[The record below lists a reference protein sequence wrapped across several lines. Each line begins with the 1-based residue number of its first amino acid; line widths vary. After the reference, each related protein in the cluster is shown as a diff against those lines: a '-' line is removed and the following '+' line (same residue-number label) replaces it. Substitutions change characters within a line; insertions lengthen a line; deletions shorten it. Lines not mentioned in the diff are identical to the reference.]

1 MKEKL
6 NKKLKGQIFTF
17 DLKITNMISSDKNGD
32 NDDNSLKFGINLNI
46 SV

>member
-17 DLKITNMISSDKNGD
+17 DLKITNMISSDKN
-32 NDDNSLKFGINLNI
+32 DDNSLEVGIDLNI